1 MDFSFSFPFVDEGAY
16 FPGRGESPASAPELW
31 RLVDEVSGGAGDFYA
46 AGFVRSKLYAPYFHR
61 PKNRGSRFDARY
73 RRTERRCAEIGL
85 GSPETMYKLIGP
97 KQVGL
102 GSLAGMRVLHRLRSA
117 AQKVSVWPFESRRT
131 RSVLVDIFPRLF
143 LRRAGVGHHKVPD
156 LATLNRALAH
166 YASGPADQSDTAAP
180 ARRDWGDRTD
190 ALVAAGALC
199 ALADDDRLWHPH
211 GLSEDVRRTEGWIF
225 GVN

>member
-1 MDFSFSFPFVDEGAY
+1 MDEGAY

-31 RLVDEVSGGAGDFYA
+31 RLVDEGSNGAGDFYA
-46 AGFVRSKLYAPYFHR
+46 AGFARSKPYAPYFHR
-61 PKNRGSRFDARY
+61 AKNRGARFHARY
-73 RRTERRCAEIGL
+73 RRTEHRCAEKGL

-102 GSLAGMRVLHRLRSA
+102 GSLAGMRVLHRLRGA
-117 AQKVSVWPFESRRT
+117 APKVSVWPFDTRRT

-143 LRRAGVGHHKVPD
+143 LRRAGVGHHKVTD
-156 LATLNRALAH
+156 LATLNSALAH
-166 YASGPADQSDTAAP
+166 YASGPADESVAAP

-190 ALVAAGALC
+190 ALVAAAALR
-199 ALADDDRLWHPH
+199 ALADDDRLWHPR

-225 GVN
+225 GVD